1 MCRAAAFNE
10 AVLFIAQAKKQP
22 WSTSL
27 CHSLIPHTNVDLSL
41 RFANLIQ
48 QIAHSKFGSFTCSIK
63 KATKILRLFFIF
75 SLPNMYPFV
84 WRQVHLITFFYV
96 EGFVKCIHVNY
107 RTIGPVLTWRMRVGQ
122 YHLRSSFR

>member
-10 AVLFIAQAKKQP
+10 VVLFIVLAEKQP

-48 QIAHSKFGSFTCSIK
+48 QIAHPKFGSFTCSIK
-63 KATKILRLFFIF
+63 KSRKNFAA
-75 SLPNMYPFV
+75 
-84 WRQVHLITFFYV
+84 FFYFQFTKYV
-96 EGFVKCIHVNY
+96 SFCLAAG
-107 RTIGPVLTWRMRVGQ
+107 TS
-122 YHLRSSFR
+122 YHLLLC